1 MINKLNINVRSISG
15 QDPPVREITRKII
28 STVKKIV
35 KFTQL
40 KEIKFYGSP
49 RNNPHLKFGTLS

>member
-1 MINKLNINVRSISG
+1 MSEVYQVKIHLLGKLQEKSLARS
-15 QDPPVREITRKII
+15 
-28 STVKKIV
+28 KKIV